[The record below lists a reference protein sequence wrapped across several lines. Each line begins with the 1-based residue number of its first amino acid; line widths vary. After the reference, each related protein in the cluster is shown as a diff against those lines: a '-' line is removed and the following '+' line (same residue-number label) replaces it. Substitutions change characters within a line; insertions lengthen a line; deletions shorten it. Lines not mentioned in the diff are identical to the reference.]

1 MKKHDLRRIL
11 FLTIACIT
19 FIPVDTAQN
28 AVRPPVWGIAK
39 MTFLVSDFQLA
50 RAYYGEF
57 LGFDEAFSYP
67 SDSGKIISFKVN
79 DRQYLEFIEDKRSKE
94 KPRLVSVSL
103 ETNDV
108 VQMRKYLE
116 EKGVKVPANVTEDDA
131 GNKVVLVHDPHGI
144 PVEFVQFGN
153 QSLHLLS
160 RGKYL
165 SERRISKRIHHVG
178 LYCKEVLDDDP
189 FWAGIMGCKELWR
202 YPESH
207 QQKVEMNYLQ
217 LPDCVENIEHYPSD
231 DINFSHPCLLVDDM
245 QETIYT
251 LKERQGN
258 NKLAKPVVGKGK
270 RWLLNLKND
279 DGTKVEFTEA
289 HTIR

>member
-116 EKGVKVPANVTEDDA
+116 EKGVKVQANVTEDDA

-189 FWAGIMGCKELWR
+189 FWVGIMGCKELWR

-289 HTIR
+289 YTIR

>member
-1 MKKHDLRRIL
+1 
-11 FLTIACIT
+11 
-19 FIPVDTAQN
+19 
-28 AVRPPVWGIAK
+28 
-39 MTFLVSDFQLA
+39 
-50 RAYYGEF
+50 
-57 LGFDEAFSYP
+57 
-67 SDSGKIISFKVN
+67 
-79 DRQYLEFIEDKRSKE
+79 
-94 KPRLVSVSL
+94 
-103 ETNDV
+103 
-108 VQMRKYLE
+108 
-116 EKGVKVPANVTEDDA
+116 
-131 GNKVVLVHDPHGI
+131 
-144 PVEFVQFGN
+144 
-153 QSLHLLS
+153 
-160 RGKYL
+160 
-165 SERRISKRIHHVG
+165 VG

-189 FWAGIMGCKELWR
+189 FWVGIMGCKELWR

-207 QQKVEMNYLQ
+207 LQKVEMNYLQ

-289 HTIR
+289 YTIR

>member
-116 EKGVKVPANVTEDDA
+116 EKGVKVPANVTEDGA
-131 GNKVVLVHDPHGI
+131 GNEVVLVHDPHGV
-144 PVEFVQFGN
+144 PVEFMQFGN
-153 QSLHLLS
+153 QS
-160 RGKYL
+160 
-165 SERRISKRIHHVG
+165 
-178 LYCKEVLDDDP
+178 
-189 FWAGIMGCKELWR
+189 
-202 YPESH
+202 
-207 QQKVEMNYLQ
+207 
-217 LPDCVENIEHYPSD
+217 
-231 DINFSHPCLLVDDM
+231 
-245 QETIYT
+245 
-251 LKERQGN
+251 
-258 NKLAKPVVGKGK
+258 
-270 RWLLNLKND
+270 
-279 DGTKVEFTEA
+279 
-289 HTIR
+289 

>member
-67 SDSGKIISFKVN
+67 SDLGKIISFKVN
-79 DRQYLEFIEDKRSKE
+79 DRQFIEFIEDKDANR
-94 KPRLVSVSL
+94 KPRLVAVSF
-103 ETNDV
+103 ETEDV
-108 VQMRKYLE
+108 ALMRVYLE
-116 EKGVKVPANVTEDDA
+116 DKGVKVPTIVTEDGV
-131 GNKVVLVHDPHGI
+131 GNKVILVHDSYGV
-144 PVEFVQFGN
+144 PVEFIQFGHH
-153 QSLHLLS
+153 SLHLLS

-178 LYCKEVLDDDP
+178 LYCKEVLDEDP
-189 FWAGIMGCKELWR
+189 FWVGIMGCKELWR

-207 QQKVEMNYLQ
+207 HQKVEMNYLQ

-231 DINFSHPCLLVDDM
+231 DINFSHPCFLVDDM

-251 LKERQGN
+251 LKERQSN

-270 RWLLNLKND
+270 RWLLNLKNE